1 MRINRVEKI
10 IPNLNDNDRYIVH
23 QKTLKQYLD
32 LGLRI
37 KKIHRGTSFE
47 EEPRLKS
54 YIELNTNLR
63 ANAKNDFEKE
73 FFKLMNNSVFAK
85 SVENIKN

>member
-1 MRINRVEKI
+1 M
-10 IPNLNDNDRYIVH
+10 IPNLNDKDRYIAH
-23 QKTLKQYLD
+23 QKALKQYLD

-47 EEPRLKS
+47 EETWLKS
-54 YIELNTNLR
+54 YNELNTNLR
-63 ANAKNDFEKE
+63 ASAKNDFEKD

-85 SVENIKN
+85 TVENIKN

>member
-1 MRINRVEKI
+1 M
-10 IPNLNDNDRYIVH
+10 IPNLNDKDRYIVH

-47 EEPRLKS
+47 EETWLKS
-54 YIELNTNLR
+54 YI
-63 ANAKNDFEKE
+63 DFEKD

-85 SVENIKN
+85 TVENIKN

>member
-1 MRINRVEKI
+1 MEKI
-10 IPNLNDNDRYIVH
+10 IPNLNDKDRYIVH
-23 QKTLKQYLD
+23 KKTLKQYPD

-47 EEPRLKS
+47 EETWLKS
-54 YIELNTNLR
+54 YIEFNTNLR
-63 ANAKNDFEKE
+63 ASAKNDFEKD

-85 SVENIKN
+85 TVENIKN

>member
-1 MRINRVEKI
+1 M
-10 IPNLNDNDRYIVH
+10 IPNLNDKDRYIVH

-47 EEPRLKS
+47 EETWLKS
-54 YIELNTNLR
+54 YIELNTNLWQS
-63 ANAKNDFEKE
+63 AKNDFEKD

-85 SVENIKN
+85 TVENIKN

>member
-1 MRINRVEKI
+1 M
-10 IPNLNDNDRYIVH
+10 IPNLNDKDRYIAH

-47 EEPRLKS
+47 EETWLKS
-54 YIELNTNLR
+54 YIE
-63 ANAKNDFEKE
+63 
-73 FFKLMNNSVFAK
+73 LMNNSVFAK
-85 SVENIKN
+85 TVENIKN

>member
-1 MRINRVEKI
+1 M
-10 IPNLNDNDRYIVH
+10 IPNLNDKDRYIVH

-47 EEPRLKS
+47 EETWLKS
-54 YIELNTNLR
+54 YIELNTYLR
-63 ANAKNDFEKE
+63 ASAKNDFEKD

-85 SVENIKN
+85 TVKNIKN

>member
-1 MRINRVEKI
+1 M
-10 IPNLNDNDRYIVH
+10 IPNLNDKDRYIVH
-23 QKTLKQYLD
+23 RKTLKQYLD

-47 EEPRLKS
+47 EETWLKS
-54 YIELNTNLR
+54 YIELNTNIR
-63 ANAKNDFEKE
+63 ESAKNDFEKD

-85 SVENIKN
+85 TVKNIKN

>member
-1 MRINRVEKI
+1 MEKT
-10 IPNLNDNDRYIVH
+10 IPNLNDKDRYIVH

-47 EEPRLKS
+47 EEPWLKS
-54 YIELNTNLR
+54 YIELNTNYGR
-63 ANAKNDFEKE
+63 TRRMISRKNSS
-73 FFKLMNNSVFAK
+73 N
-85 SVENIKN
+85 

>member
-1 MRINRVEKI
+1 M
-10 IPNLNDNDRYIVH
+10 IPNLNDKDRYIVH
-23 QKTLKQYLD
+23 RKTLKQYLD

-47 EEPRLKS
+47 EETWLKS
-54 YIELNTNLR
+54 YIELNTYLR
-63 ANAKNDFEKE
+63 ASAKNDFEKD

-85 SVENIKN
+85 TVKNIKN